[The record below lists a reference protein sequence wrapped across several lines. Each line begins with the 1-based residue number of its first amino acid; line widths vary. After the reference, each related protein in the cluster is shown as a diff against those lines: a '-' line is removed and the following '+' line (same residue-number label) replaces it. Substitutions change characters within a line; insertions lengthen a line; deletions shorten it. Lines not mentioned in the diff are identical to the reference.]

1 MRGPTNLLKTFMV
14 LIVDRTIDL
23 EKPVVKKRAWL
34 LEVCAAVQRCQSQAL
49 KKNIGSIYVKV
60 R

>member
-23 EKPVVKKRAWL
+23 EKPVVKKRPGFWRFAL
-34 LEVCAAVQRCQSQAL
+34 QYSDARARPSKRISAQSM
-49 KKNIGSIYVKV
+49 S